1 MKVFLKKFYVFE
13 NWNWFYCRSDVVTE
27 FLTPAGGGGGGVAPV
42 FTRSR
47 NEGYYV
53 EKNAQIV
60 QLNYGFGRSTAVES
74 QTDKGH
80 A

>member
-1 MKVFLKKFYVFE
+1 M
-13 NWNWFYCRSDVVTE
+13 
-27 FLTPAGGGGGGVAPV
+27 GG

-47 NEGYYV
+47 NEGYYL

>member
-1 MKVFLKKFYVFE
+1 MFE
-13 NWNWFYCRSDVVTE
+13 NWNWFYCRRDVVTE
-27 FLTPAGGGGGGVAPV
+27 FLTPAGGGEG

-47 NEGYYV
+47 NEGYYL

>member
-1 MKVFLKKFYVFE
+1 MFE

-27 FLTPAGGGGGGVAPV
+27 FLTPAGGGGGV
-42 FTRSR
+42 TRSR
-47 NEGYYV
+47 NEGYYL

>member
-1 MKVFLKKFYVFE
+1 MFE
-13 NWNWFYCRSDVVTE
+13 NWNWFYSRSDFVTE
-27 FLTPAGGGGGGVAPV
+27 FLTPAGG
-42 FTRSR
+42 FTRSGS
-47 NEGYYV
+47 EGYYL